1 MLANIIVI
9 AMEQEMDF
17 IARMCQLTTII
28 AANGA
33 RSYNRISH
41 FLCINLDFKAQSYEK
56 TREEPKYEETFM
68 TFSDKMAPST
78 QI

>member
-41 FLCINLDFKAQSYEK
+41 LLV
-56 TREEPKYEETFM
+56 
-68 TFSDKMAPST
+68 
-78 QI
+78 